1 MRYILCVKITRVE
14 TDGDRGLS
22 REPEIQHNPWSDEAF
37 DSTILEK
44 GTVMMNR
51 FFLVARALGLTKAV
65 EFNRHWSEHSPAEEG
80 AFQRA
85 LARKTSPLAPTPW
98 VWL

>member
-1 MRYILCVKITRVE
+1 
-14 TDGDRGLS
+14 
-22 REPEIQHNPWSDEAF
+22 
-37 DSTILEK
+37 
-44 GTVMMNR
+44 MMNR